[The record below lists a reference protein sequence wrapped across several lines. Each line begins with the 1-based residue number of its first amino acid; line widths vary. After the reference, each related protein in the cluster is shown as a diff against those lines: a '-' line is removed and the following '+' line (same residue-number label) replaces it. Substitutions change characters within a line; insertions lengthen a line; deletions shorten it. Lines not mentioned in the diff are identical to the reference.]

1 MTRAAHSSPPLHP
14 RHCLRTGTVGHF
26 KALTRHFV
34 CVCVCVC
41 GRGPRLMNDF
51 TLPTTSSLFSHSNSR
66 QQQRLHFSPTL
77 TSSSSFLSL
86 SIYLALPPL
95 VQPCAHSDCVCVG
108 LVFQHALLVFSFVF
122 CFSLFRFF
130 LFLLRAPSFLAFC
143 FASSAASSLVTAV
156 RYFIFPF
163 ASCFRAS
170 FA

>member
-1 MTRAAHSSPPLHP
+1 MR
-14 RHCLRTGTVGHF
+14 
-26 KALTRHFV
+26 V
-34 CVCVCVC
+34 CVYVC
-41 GRGPRLMNDF
+41 GRGPCLMNDF

-66 QQQRLHFSPTL
+66 QQQRLHFSPTS

-86 SIYLALPPL
+86 SLCIYLALPPL
-95 VQPCAHSDCVCVG
+95 VQPCAHSDCVCVCVG

-130 LFLLRAPSFLAFC
+130 LFLLRAPSFLVFC

>member
-1 MTRAAHSSPPLHP
+1 MR
-14 RHCLRTGTVGHF
+14 
-26 KALTRHFV
+26 
-34 CVCVCVC
+34 VCVC
-41 GRGPRLMNDF
+41 GRGARLMNDF

-66 QQQRLHFSPTL
+66 QQQRLHFSPTS
-77 TSSSSFLSL
+77 TSSSSPSLSCSL

-95 VQPCAHSDCVCVG
+95 VQPCAHSDCVCVCVG